1 LRFSLRFHKY
11 WLGYFLIKL
20 LYMFLAL
27 FVYSRFTQLGDTV
40 RYISGPTFSSG
51 NWLLSSTHMMDTLA
65 YSASLFLG
73 KVLANFPFMVLSFI
87 GIYYAVKRIDLTNKQ
102 LLTLLAL
109 LSLPSFSIWTSIA
122 SKEAMAVFYLGII
135 LGFIVDLIKSNPK
148 KNFLLV
154 SFAFYLCA
162 LFKPQYLIGISA
174 ILSYIFFSKKL
185 SLKGVGKAILLVLFF
200 VFSFSALYF
209 FRSEINELSYM
220 MPIHFNL
227 DSGST
232 RENTIWVNYLD
243 VFWNAPYG
251 MYIAFVGPTM
261 AEAFSKTTWLLV
273 WLESM
278 FILVVFF
285 IALLKLLMITYKT
298 GRLNIYYVGLF
309 LTVTLWILFV
319 HYPFGSLNA
328 GSAIRYRSGFFGF
341 LVILFYFLY
350 VESLKRY
357 RGDLQPSKILS
368 NLKLQK
374 TDERALRRY
383 KIEP

>member
-1 LRFSLRFHKY
+1 
-11 WLGYFLIKL
+11 
-20 LYMFLAL
+20 MFLAL
-27 FVYSRFTQLGDTV
+27 FIYSNFTQLGDTS
-40 RYISGPTFSSG
+40 RYISGLTVGSG
-51 NWLLSSTHMMDTLA
+51 NWLLSSSLMMETLA
-65 YSASLFLG
+65 HSASLFLG
-73 KVLANFPFMVLSFI
+73 QVLANFPFMVLSFI
-87 GIYYAVKRIDLTNKQ
+87 GIYYAVKKIDLTSKQ

-135 LGFIVDLIKSNPK
+135 LGFIIDLIKSNPK

-154 SFAFYLCA
+154 FFAFYLCA
-162 LFKPQYLIGISA
+162 VFKPQYLIGISA

-185 SLKGVGKAILLVLFF
+185 SLKGAGKAILLVLFF

-220 MPIHFNL
+220 MPNHFSL
-227 DSGST
+227 DSAST

-261 AEAFSKTTWLLV
+261 AEAFSKTTHLLT

-278 FILVVFF
+278 FILAVFF
-285 IALLKLLMITYKT
+285 IALLKLLVITFKT

-319 HYPFGSLNA
+319 HYPFGALNP
-328 GSAIRYRSGFFGF
+328 GSAIRYREGFFGF
-341 LVILFYFLY
+341 LVILFYFFY
-350 VESLKRY
+350 VESLKHY
-357 RGDLQPSKILS
+357 RGDLQPSKIPS

-383 KIEP
+383 NIEP